1 MRYTP
6 IAAVTEGMILGRA
19 VYDLQGTTL
28 LCHGAVLTSAHIS
41 RLRELGYP
49 GLYIRSPWES
59 ESLDAFEPV
68 KMETRLAAQAV
79 LSGAAKGIELKG
91 APASSVR
98 LDEFRKVA
106 ESLVDELLSSPDLLL
121 SVVEIR
127 TFDNYTFVHSVNTCI
142 LSVMAGIALGLER
155 SKLLELAVGALLH
168 DLGKMFVPLEILRKP
183 TRLDADEVAQV
194 QAHTER
200 GYHILRDQIGL
211 LSAHVA
217 YQHHERCD
225 GSGYPRGLKRD
236 EIIPY
241 AKIVAVADSFDAMT
255 TDRPYSRAMYP
266 DEATGALL
274 KEAPAKYDYQC
285 VISVTRC
292 VSVYPVGSAVTLETG
307 EVGEVVGATKV
318 FTHVL
323 ITSGAR
329 RGQTVNCPDEAEIVR
344 RNSFGAVPQAY

>member
-6 IAAVTEGMILGRA
+6 IAAVTEGMILGRTA
-19 VYDLQGTTL
+19 YDLQGTAL
-28 LCHGAVLTSAHIS
+28 LSHGTVLTSGYIS
-41 RLRELGYP
+41 RLKELGYP
-49 GLYIRSPWES
+49 GLYIRSPLEP
-59 ESLDAFEPV
+59 EGLDVYEPV
-68 KMETRLAAQAV
+68 RMETRLQAQAV

-91 APASSVR
+91 ASASSVR
-98 LDEFRKVA
+98 LDEFRRVA
-106 ESLVDELLSSPDLLL
+106 ESLVDELLSSTDLLL

-127 TFDNYTFVHSVNTCI
+127 TFDSYTFVHSVNTCI

-155 SKLLELAVGALLH
+155 AKLLDLAIGALLH

-183 TRLDADEVAQV
+183 TSLEPDEVAQV
-194 QAHTER
+194 QTHTER

-274 KEAPAKYDYQC
+274 KEAPTKYDYQC
-285 VISVTRC
+285 VVSVTRC
-292 VSVYPVGSAVTLETG
+292 VSVYPVGSVVTLETG
-307 EVGEVVGATKV
+307 EVGEVIGATRV

-323 ITSGAR
+323 IIEGAR

-344 RNSFGAVPQAY
+344 RQSWGAPQER